1 MEKEVILNIIMF
13 FTSYIIFLLIYILL
27 VNRKRKE
34 YKEGKKQAE
43 ISYIINKFKLDMRVT
58 KYNKLK
64 WILTFI
70 NPFIISVTYIIV
82 TNIESFVLGC
92 LVGFITMLLLV
103 YSSYEIIGRI
113 LKRKEERKNV

>member
-1 MEKEVILNIIMF
+1 MKNEIILNMIMF
-13 FTSYIIFLLIYILL
+13 IVSYIVFLLIYIFL
-27 VNRKRKE
+27 VNRKRRE

-43 ISYIINKFKLDMRVT
+43 VSYIINKFKLDMRIT

-70 NPFIISVTYIIV
+70 NPLIISITYIIV
-82 TNIESFVLGC
+82 TNVNSIVLGSII
-92 LVGFITMLLLV
+92 GFITMLLLV